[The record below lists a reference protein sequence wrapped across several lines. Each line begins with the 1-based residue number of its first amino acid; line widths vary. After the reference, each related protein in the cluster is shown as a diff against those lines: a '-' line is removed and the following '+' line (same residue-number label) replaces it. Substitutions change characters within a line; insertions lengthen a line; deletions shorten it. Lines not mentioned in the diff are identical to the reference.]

1 MVTPAREAI
10 LSNLNHF
17 LKKHIQLFEAIP
29 ASTIK
34 TIDKQIVSIK
44 QHIENNCLSGI
55 EPGYG
60 SEANEQLHKLLNR
73 SMLRGATVIS
83 FELAEAILTVLFH
96 HYIENKKD
104 IKHDCNSLV
113 CLVKPMMKY
122 QNLCFCAGEGE
133 NYLDISNI
141 CRHENLEEE
150 NVAVEFVLDNTVHLF
165 KALQALNTL
174 CTRSRVNILDSLVKK
189 LQFTFSI
196 EKMCLEYNEMS
207 QEQLQ
212 SNLSYFGI
220 ELEEVFIMEDSIYYA
235 LLFHLRACLLT
246 GCC

>member
-10 LSNLNHF
+10 LSNLNYF

-34 TIDKQIVSIK
+34 KIDKQIVSIK

-60 SEANEQLHKLLNR
+60 SVANEQLHKHLNR
-73 SMLRGATVIS
+73 RMLRGATVIS

-96 HYIENKKD
+96 HYNENKKS

-113 CLVKPMMKY
+113 RLVKPMMKC

-150 NVAVEFVLDNTVHLF
+150 NVAIEFILDNTVHLF
-165 KALQALNTL
+165 KALQTLNTL
-174 CTRSRVNILDSLVKK
+174 CSR
-189 LQFTFSI
+189 
-196 EKMCLEYNEMS
+196 
-207 QEQLQ
+207 
-212 SNLSYFGI
+212 
-220 ELEEVFIMEDSIYYA
+220 
-235 LLFHLRACLLT
+235 R
-246 GCC
+246 

>member
-1 MVTPAREAI
+1 MQRCSRELPKKKTPLHKKLASEYGLVFHNTSDFGKERTMVTPTREAI
-10 LSNLNHF
+10 LSNLNYF

-34 TIDKQIVSIK
+34 KIDKHSIK

-96 HYIENKKD
+96 HYNENKKG
-104 IKHDCNSLV
+104 IKHGCNSLV

-141 CRHENLEEE
+141 CRHENIEEE
-150 NVAVEFVLDNTVHLF
+150 YVAVEFVLDNAVYLF
-165 KALQALNTL
+165 KALQTLNTL
-174 CTRSRVNILDSLVKK
+174 CSRRGVNILDSLMKR

-196 EKMCLEYNEMS
+196 EKICLECN
-207 QEQLQ
+207 
-212 SNLSYFGI
+212 
-220 ELEEVFIMEDSIYYA
+220 
-235 LLFHLRACLLT
+235 
-246 GCC
+246 